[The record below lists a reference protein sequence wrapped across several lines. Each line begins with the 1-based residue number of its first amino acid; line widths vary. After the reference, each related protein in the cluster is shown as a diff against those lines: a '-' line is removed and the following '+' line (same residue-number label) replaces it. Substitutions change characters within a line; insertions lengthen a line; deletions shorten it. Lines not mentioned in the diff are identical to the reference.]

1 MRPVERL
8 DAETVAC
15 EQQPAPGLVPN
26 GKREHAVEVVDAVV
40 APLLVGVHDGFG
52 VGTRAVDVTAGFEL
66 APDERVVVD
75 LAVEDHPDVAALV
88 GQGLLA
94 VPKIHNAQA
103 SMAERGLSV
112 AVDAT
117 VVGSA
122 MRDHV
127 AHAGH
132 PARRVEIELVGGDE
146 AGNAA
151 HSWVRVLYAAR
162 VRVRDGLV
170 APSTNCRNQSSS
182 ISRLHRRC
190 PWSCRRVRCSL
201 QRRAMA
207 DGSKIPRS
215 WSRPSCRR
223 SSTSSANGPR
233 SHSATGTANPCLG
246 RLTIDAGTRRSRSRR
261 SRCLLLPFFSLSEV
275 GTVAANSSNR

>member
-8 DAETVAC
+8 DAETVTC
-15 EQQPAPGLVPN
+15 EQQPPPGLVPN

-52 VGTRAVDVTAGFEL
+52 VGTRAVGVTAGFEL
-66 APDERVVVD
+66 ASDERVVVD

-94 VPKIHNAQA
+94 VPEIHDAQA

-112 AVDAT
+112 AVDAA

-132 PARRVEIELVGGDE
+132 PARRVEIELLGGDE
-146 AGNAA
+146 AGDAA
-151 HSWVRVLYAAR
+151 HNWIRSFATPPGFVCATVSW
-162 VRVRDGLV
+162 
-170 APSTNCRNQSSS
+170 
-182 ISRLHRRC
+182 
-190 PWSCRRVRCSL
+190 
-201 QRRAMA
+201 
-207 DGSKIPRS
+207 
-215 WSRPSCRR
+215 
-223 SSTSSANGPR
+223 
-233 SHSATGTANPCLG
+233 
-246 RLTIDAGTRRSRSRR
+246 RSRR
-261 SRCLLLPFFSLSEV
+261 TA
-275 GTVAANSSNR
+275 GT